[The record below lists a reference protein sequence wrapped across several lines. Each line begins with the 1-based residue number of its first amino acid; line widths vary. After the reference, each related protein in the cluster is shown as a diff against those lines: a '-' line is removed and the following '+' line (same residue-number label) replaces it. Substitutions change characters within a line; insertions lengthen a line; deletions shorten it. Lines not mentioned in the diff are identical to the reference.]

1 MIIVNARFLTQ
12 SMTGVQRYCFEVSVR
27 LKQHYGCQIKF
38 LSPKGI
44 LLKKEAETLEA
55 EIIGSYTGYYW
66 EQMELP
72 VYLHKLGSPLLLCMA
87 NMAPALYRNKISV
100 IHDVAFMT
108 YPQTFSKSFLYAY
121 KILIPWVIRTSKLI
135 LTVSEFSK
143 TEILKYYRINASM
156 VKVLYPGLKEEFRT
170 KVCKENHIGVD
181 YVLAVSSLNYRKNFV
196 RILQAFEQVCKE
208 NKNVKLFIVGD
219 MNGSHFATIDIERYI
234 NNPCFHFLGRITDKE
249 LNTYYNNALCFLFP
263 SLYEGFGSP
272 LLEAQACGCPVITA
286 NVTSMPEVTGG
297 SALLC
302 DPVSVEDIKNKIL
315 LMINDTDIRNH
326 YKNLGMKNVL
336 RFSYDKTANDMI
348 KIIDSYD
355 NKK

>member
-1 MIIVNARFLTQ
+1 MIVVNARFLTQ
-12 SMTGVQRYCFEVSVR
+12 SMTGVQRYCYEVSIR
-27 LKQHYGCQIKF
+27 LKQHYGRQIRF
-38 LSPKGI
+38 LSSKGI
-44 LLKKEAETLEA
+44 LLKKEAETLGA
-55 EIIGSYTGYYW
+55 EIIGNYTGYYW

-72 VYLHKLGSPLLLCMA
+72 VYLHKLDSPLLLCMA
-87 NMAPALYRNKISV
+87 NMAPILYRNKISV

-121 KILIPWVIRTSKLI
+121 KILVPWVIRTSRLI

-143 TEILKYYRINASM
+143 TEILKYYPNTGM
-156 VKVLYPGLKEEFRT
+156 VRVLYPGLKEEFGV
-170 KVCKENHIGVD
+170 KGYKENHIGVD

-208 NKNVKLFIVGD
+208 NKDVKLFIVGD
-219 MNGSHFATIDIERYI
+219 MNGSHFATIDIERYM
-234 NNPCFHFLGRITDKE
+234 NNPCFHFLGRISDEE

-286 NVTSMPEVTGG
+286 DAASMPEVAGG

-302 DPVSVEDIKNKIL
+302 DPTSVEDIKNKIL
-315 LMINDTDIRNH
+315 LMINDTGIRNH
-326 YKNLGMKNVL
+326 YKELGVKNIL
-336 RFSYDKTANDMI
+336 RFSYDKTANGMI